1 MLIRQGVRVDPKPF
15 QIGVRIE
22 HPQEQVDRWQ
32 YGSAVGHPKLGAAEY
47 YVVAKG
53 ASEQH
58 GAMFS
63 FCMCPGGVIL
73 PTNESPELIATNGA
87 SRASRSGCFANSG
100 LVITVGPE
108 TFGPNALA
116 GIAYQEKWER
126 LAFETTGRTYELPV
140 QRACDYLVQ
149 KASGGALEMS
159 YPFGGRWTDIRSV
172 VPKEVAGALD
182 RALPMLDARMPGYAG
197 GEAIITAPETRASAP
212 FRIVRDTATR
222 QAVGVEH
229 LYPVGEGGG
238 YAGGIISAAV
248 DGIKAARKIISAYAP
263 PG

>member
-1 MLIRQGVRVDPKPF
+1 
-15 QIGVRIE
+15 
-22 HPQEQVDRWQ
+22 
-32 YGSAVGHPKLGAAEY
+32 
-47 YVVAKG
+47 
-53 ASEQH
+53 
-58 GAMFS
+58 MFS

-73 PTNESPELIATNGA
+73 PTNESPDLIATNGA
-87 SRASRSGCFANSG
+87 SRANRAGCFANSG

-108 TFGPNALA
+108 IFGPDALA

-126 LAFETTGRTYELPV
+126 LAFEKTGRTYELPV

-149 KASGGALEMS
+149 RTSDGALEMS
-159 YPFGGRWTDIRSV
+159 YPFGGRWTDVRSV

-222 QAVGVEH
+222 QAVGVEN
-229 LYPVGEGGG
+229 LYPAGEGAG

-263 PG
+263 PA